1 MNLNHAPFLK
11 NKIRTIFLIIKF
23 KQISPINLGLI
34 LNSFTALS
42 IQKRTKKSFQTSKVN
57 SFKNDNILA
66 MDSVMMRSAELD
78 VELTKRVDQVIKVK
92 IPWLCVSQRV
102 VSSSGGQLFFF
113 CGRRRVF

>member
-1 MNLNHAPFLK
+1 MK
-11 NKIRTIFLIIKF
+11 IKF

-66 MDSVMMRSAELD
+66 TDSVMMRSAELD

-92 IPWLCVSQRV
+92 IGGCVLARESCHHRAAN
-102 VSSSGGQLFFF
+102 FFF
-113 CGRRRVF
+113 FAAVGESFEAPNKKKNKN